1 MKHLFAILL
10 FGILAA
16 LSAREPTIQL
26 KEKQIDRKGV
36 KLLRKSWKVDFHYA
50 SLTFQNTVN
59 PDGTL
64 STKAWDD
71 LFLGISHGTV
81 NNGSWDGWNF
91 LTAQGVKSKSLPGA
105 APASKVDFIR
115 YSDSAS
121 LHLNWQ
127 TGQIRVYQA
136 ANSSKW
142 LYVKVVIPEG
152 IRTVMLRVRPGGA
165 HYNIKGRE
173 RMIRYNNTDHRSVNG
188 KLNPIS
194 VVNGMD
200 GMAFFSRNYNEKYG
214 NFLIFESAKTA
225 KITHHSENP
234 IYVIFHAKPGVKEM
248 NFALSYFAGE
258 DAENAISRFMVEQ
271 LPTAKKAMD
280 AIQWDKTPDFTEFTR
295 NAAQVQYLISGLPET
310 KKNAFA
316 KELAD
321 IRKAYNNAKSQN
333 NVSAYTDALKRLRDL
348 QKKVGSFAMNLMK

>member
-10 FGILAA
+10 FGALAA

-173 RMIRYNNTDHRSVNG
+173 RMIRYNNTDYRSVNG
-188 KLNPIS
+188 KL
-194 VVNGMD
+194 
-200 GMAFFSRNYNEKYG
+200 
-214 NFLIFESAKTA
+214 
-225 KITHHSENP
+225 